1 MDKTER
7 RRRARVNHPPSVV
20 EIPED
25 EMPVFD
31 DVLES
36 RLRQSISKTLAAE
49 DFEFPRLPSVALEVM
64 RLADRPNATA
74 KQIAELVQRDQFLT
88 LRLVKAA
95 NSAVNAASARKIISL
110 QEAVTR
116 IGFAATHNIVLASS
130 LNQVIYRGKRRA
142 LLKQIWRETVGCAV
156 ACELTASSIG
166 KMGGRAFVIGLL
178 HDIGRPTLVLVLEDL
193 ITNEYSGRIRFEEAW
208 PMVQDL
214 APEVSRLILLRWD
227 LPKGIATI
235 TTQLNT
241 PSKTGTAQRARAMLR
256 LARWLVIQHTDDHS
270 SDGLLGELQSQPE
283 AHFLHLTDSIAER
296 LLIDFPI
303 AWSRVLGEPVRTVA
317 DTGVPPGNARNNAVN
332 GASKKP
338 SSRPSPARPHREQS
352 PPNSPWSRP
361 VIIGVGVALLVG
373 MGMLLTTMISSSG
386 G

>member
-1 MDKTER
+1 
-7 RRRARVNHPPSVV
+7 
-20 EIPED
+20 
-25 EMPVFD
+25 MPVFD

-36 RLRQSISKTLAAE
+36 RLRQSISTTLAAE

-74 KQIAELVQRDQFLT
+74 EQIAELVQRDQFLT
-88 LRLVKAA
+88 VRLVKAA

-130 LNQVIYRGKRRA
+130 LSQIVYRGKRRA
-142 LLKQIWRETVGCAV
+142 LLERLWRQSVGCAV

-178 HDIGRPTLVLVLEDL
+178 HDIGRPTLVSVLENL
-193 ITNEYSGRIRFEEAW
+193 ITNEYSGRIRFDEAW
-208 PMVQDL
+208 PVVQDL

-227 LPKGIATI
+227 LPKGLATI

-241 PSKTGTAQRARAMLR
+241 SSKAGTAQRARAMLR
-256 LARWLVIQHTDDHS
+256 LARWLVNLHTDGHES
-270 SDGLLGELQSQPE
+270 VELLSELQSQPE
-283 AHFLHLTDSIAER
+283 ARFLRLTDSIAER
-296 LLIDFPI
+296 IIIDFPI
-303 AWSRVLGEPVRTVA
+303 AWSRVLGDPVRTVA
-317 DTGVPPGNARNNAVN
+317 VTGATPSDARSNAVN
-332 GASKKP
+332 GDSKKP
-338 SSRPSPARPHREQS
+338 SSRSSPARPHREKS
-352 PPNSPWSRP
+352 PPSSPWSKKP
-361 VIIGVGVALLVG
+361 VVIGVGVALMVG
-373 MGMLLTTMISSSG
+373 MGVLLAAMFSSSG